1 MLLPVQVRTL
11 IRRHR
16 RILAACCAGLA
27 AMLTLAVIRAP
38 QASTGQA
45 AGAPPALGAG
55 EVAVPVSLA
64 SGAHAGV
71 LTSGDVIDLVAVPR
85 AEDHVAR
92 VVAREA
98 TVLSIA
104 TAGFGS
110 ADGSVVV
117 IAVPRA
123 EALAIADAMTGF
135 AFTAWVTSAIPAG
148 AMPTRTTQG
157 E

>member
-1 MLLPVQVRTL
+1 MLQPVQVRTL

-16 RILAACCAGLA
+16 RLLAAACAGLA
-27 AMLTLAVIRAP
+27 ALLALAVIRAP
-38 QASTGQA
+38 QAPGDSA
-45 AGAPPALGAG
+45 AAAEPTLAAG

-64 SGAHAGV
+64 SAAHTGALHA
-71 LTSGDVIDLVAVPR
+71 GDVIDLVAVPR
-85 AEDHVAR
+85 AEDQRAQ

-98 TVLSIA
+98 TVLSISQG
-104 TAGFGS
+104 GFGS

-123 EALAIADAMTGF
+123 EALAIADALSAST
-135 AFTAWVTSAIPAG
+135 FTAWVTSAIPVTDLA
-148 AMPTRTTQG
+148 T